1 MKETVQMN
9 KQMRQLTSIAVA
21 FIGFTVFAQQ
31 DRSTLKV
38 PGGLAFSQFKGYDKM
53 GGRRSQRNGRQRQG
67 NSGKPYDD
75 QGV

>member
-1 MKETVQMN
+1 MKEAVQMN

-38 PGGLAFSQFKGYDKM
+38 PGGLAFSEFKGYD
-53 GGRRSQRNGRQRQG
+53 NGRTSQSAKRKAASRQFWETQR
-67 NSGKPYDD
+67 
-75 QGV
+75 